1 MSLRKS
7 YFQCVAF
14 AVLAVALIGCGGGSS
29 TPSPTFVDT
38 GGDPPGIVG
47 NLSNPTGTPSYPE
60 LEPIEG
66 QLSSAP
72 LGTNPLYEVQDAKDV
87 IVTRPVSGVSSL
99 GRSTS
104 DESQVLWVAIV
115 PRGEPVDP
123 GNASPPFHEGDAVD
137 LYMRYLVYEGQLT
150 LSRTW
155 KIDAA
160 RLNYT
165 DEFTH
170 PAPGTYEAVMPFI
183 LPYGS
188 YAMETV
194 LVGGI
199 SGPKTSSA
207 FVIQDFEDW
216 NDVSFEIEAVALEGP
231 VYYPASEPDDS
242 NDEPAG
248 CMPDE
253 VAAEWVS
260 DTEVH
265 VVTIGQNI
273 SNVVL
278 LFDDGTVELIIP
290 DVERNDSYFSGT
302 GENLDKTIETV
313 FVKAGCNE
321 SGWGRG
327 YGERIDYP
335 GNIQELAMAQMVWED
350 LLGALDYDYND
361 FVGRIRAIELRNM
374 SEELVQ
380 VNLTVKALARSA
392 GYPNQWQLNVGAN
405 FPTVTDMEVVTIVDQ
420 FYNDGTPHGDQ
431 RVYYSVGGASV
442 PVFTPLDNAIP
453 YPNGY
458 NSVNCVKETPFV
470 AGDYAE
476 VTLILSHSIGQG
488 SYTPMPYAPEM
499 RIQPAGSND
508 IYTIGLWTA
517 KGDPVNDDGMPLGF
531 IVQDTYAWPLEFYPV
546 SDCYEGVDYWIKWI
560 NDEVDEPP
568 LLNWWDE
575 NPVDDYVFSLDKF
588 I

>member
-7 YFQCVAF
+7 YIQGAAF
-14 AVLAVALIGCGGGSS
+14 AVLAVALIGCGGGGSAPNS
-29 TPSPTFVDT
+29 TFVGT
-38 GGDPPGIVG
+38 GGDPPAIVG
-47 NLSNPTGTPSYPE
+47 TMSNPAGSTYYPE
-60 LEPIEG
+60 MEQIEG

-72 LGTNPLYEVQDAKDV
+72 LGTNPLYNVQDAKDI
-87 IVTRPVSGVSSL
+87 IVTRPVSQVSSL
-99 GRSTS
+99 GRSAS

-115 PRGEPVDP
+115 PRGETVDP
-123 GNASPPFHEGDAVD
+123 GNASPPFQEGDAVD

-150 LSRTW
+150 VSRTW
-155 KIDAA
+155 IIDAA
-160 RLNYT
+160 GLNYT
-165 DEFTH
+165 DTYTH
-170 PAPGTYEAVMPFI
+170 PEAGTYEAIMPFI

-188 YAMETV
+188 YALETV

-216 NDVSFEIEAVALEGP
+216 NDVGFEIEAAMLEQP
-231 VYYPASEPDDS
+231 VYYPPVSPDAE

-248 CMPDE
+248 CMPDLI
-253 VAAEWVS
+253 VADWVS

-265 VVTIGQNI
+265 VITVGQSI

-278 LFDDGTVELIIP
+278 VFDDGTAERILP
-290 DVERNDSYFSGT
+290 EVERNDSYFSGT
-302 GENLDKTIETV
+302 GDNFDKDIVTV

-350 LLGALDYDYND
+350 LLGELDYDYND
-361 FVGRIRAIELRNM
+361 FVGRIRAIELRNI

-392 GYPNQWQLNVGAN
+392 GFPNEWQLNVGAN
-405 FPTVTDMEVVTIVDQ
+405 FPTVNDMEVVTIVDQ
-420 FYNDGTPHGDQ
+420 YYNDGTLHGDQ
-431 RVYYSVGGASV
+431 RVYFSEGGASV
-442 PVFTPLDNAIP
+442 PVFTPLDDALP
-453 YPNGY
+453 YPTGY
-458 NSVNCVKETPFV
+458 NSANCVAATPFV
-470 AGDYAE
+470 EGDYAE
-476 VTLILSHSIGQG
+476 VTMILSHSLSQG

-499 RIQPAGSND
+499 RIKPAGSED
-508 IYTIGLWTA
+508 IYTIGLWTE
-517 KGDPVNDDGMPLGF
+517 KGDPLEDGMPLGF
-531 IVQDTYAWPLEFYPV
+531 IVQDTYAWPLEFVPA
-546 SDCYEGVDYWIKWI
+546 SDCYEGFDSWIQWI
-560 NDEVDEPP
+560 NNEVKDPP
-568 LLNWWDE
+568 LLNWWDDT
-575 NPVDDYVFSLDKF
+575 PVEDKVFSLDKF